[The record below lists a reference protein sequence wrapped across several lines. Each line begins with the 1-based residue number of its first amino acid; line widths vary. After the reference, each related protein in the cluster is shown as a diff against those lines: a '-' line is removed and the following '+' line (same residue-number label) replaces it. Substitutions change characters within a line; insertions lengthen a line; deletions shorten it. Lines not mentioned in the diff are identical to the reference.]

1 MRKTTRLAIAV
12 MVLLGS
18 AAIVTAGDG
27 VVQFIWS
34 SVEGDRGTAHNRSD
48 RIPRIEFANATPLP
62 TPTEPHATAGK
73 AFAQRGPVSSAP
85 TGLQSFKGSGMT
97 GGSGALLAPR
107 GAGFSTPRQ
116 QADRQIRQ
124 MIRRID

>member
-1 MRKTTRLAIAV
+1 MRKTTRLAIFA

-34 SVEGDRGTAHNRSD
+34 SVEGGPGTAYNRSD
-48 RIPRIEFANATPLP
+48 RIPRVEFANATPLP
-62 TPTEPHATAGK
+62 TPTEPYATAGK
-73 AFAQRGPVSSAP
+73 SFGLRGPVSSAP
-85 TGLQSFKGSGMT
+85 TKLHSFSEGGMT
-97 GGSGALLAPR
+97 GGAGALLAPR

-116 QADRQIRQ
+116 QADREIRR
-124 MIRRID
+124 MVRRID